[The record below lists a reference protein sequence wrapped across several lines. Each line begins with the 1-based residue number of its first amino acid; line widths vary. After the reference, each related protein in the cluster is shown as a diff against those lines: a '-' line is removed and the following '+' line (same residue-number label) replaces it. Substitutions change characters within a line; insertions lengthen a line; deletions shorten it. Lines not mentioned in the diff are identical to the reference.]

1 MQIFTKTLTGKTIT
15 LDVELSDTIDNV
27 KAKIQDKE
35 GVPPDQQRLI
45 FAGKQLEDG
54 RTLSDYNIQKEAT
67 LHLVLISWQQL
78 GDDIDGE
85 AAGVGSGDSV
95 SLSADGSTVAIGA
108 PYAEGNGTGA
118 GHVRIYHRNSTG
130 IWQQLGEDIDGEAA
144 DNYSGDSVSLSADG
158 STVAIGAPFNGG
170 NAAGHVRIY
179 QRNSTG
185 NWQQLGDDIDA
196 EAAGDFSGKSVSL
209 SADGSTVAIG
219 AYGNDVNGTDSGH
232 VRIYQRNTAT
242 NSWQQLGDDI
252 DGEAASD
259 YSGISVSLSADGS
272 TVAIGAITNGGNGS
286 NSGHVRIYRLNSG
299 NWQQLGGD
307 IDGEAAGDFSG
318 VSVSLSADGSTVA
331 IGAFANDGNG
341 SDSGHVRI
349 YRLNSGNWQQL
360 GDDIDGEAAYD
371 SFGVSVSLS
380 ADGST
385 VAIGANRNDGN
396 GSDSGH
402 VRIYRI
408 NSGNWQQV
416 GDDIDGEAAGDFSG
430 ASVSL
435 SADGSTV
442 AIGAPQFGGAA
453 GYVRIYE
460 LNFPTIELPAE
471 SYELPETTNDI
482 GGTKFSDTL
491 NGTNEADYIFG
502 KKGDDILDGLEG
514 DDLIRG
520 GSGRDTLKGSEGN
533 DYLNGSKGRDILVG
547 GIGADVFKN
556 SKGLDVVQDFSIQ
569 QGDKITLPRS
579 GSYEIIEDAEGV
591 LIKTHSKRGILLE
604 GLEYSEVM
612 AVGLDLF
619 VQPV

>member
-85 AAGVGSGDSV
+85 APGDGSGESVSLSADGSTVAIGADRNKGNGTQAGHVRIYQLNSTGNWQQLGDDIDGEAVYDNFGRSV

-108 PYAEGNGTGA
+108 PG
-118 GHVRIYHRNSTG
+118 
-130 IWQQLGEDIDGEAA
+130 
-144 DNYSGDSVSLSADG
+144 
-158 STVAIGAPFNGG
+158 
-170 NAAGHVRIY
+170 
-179 QRNSTG
+179 
-185 NWQQLGDDIDA
+185 
-196 EAAGDFSGKSVSL
+196 
-209 SADGSTVAIG
+209 
-219 AYGNDVNGTDSGH
+219 
-232 VRIYQRNTAT
+232 
-242 NSWQQLGDDI
+242 
-252 DGEAASD
+252 
-259 YSGISVSLSADGS
+259 
-272 TVAIGAITNGGNGS
+272 
-286 NSGHVRIYRLNSG
+286 
-299 NWQQLGGD
+299 
-307 IDGEAAGDFSG
+307 
-318 VSVSLSADGSTVA
+318 
-331 IGAFANDGNG
+331 NDGNG
-341 SDSGHVRI
+341 ESSGHVRI

-360 GDDIDGEAAYD
+360 GDDIDGEAAGD
-371 SFGVSVSLS
+371 FSGKSVSLS

-385 VAIGANRNDGN
+385 VAIGAIKNDGN
-396 GSDSGH
+396 GLDAGH
-402 VRIYRI
+402 VRIYQL
-408 NSGNWQQV
+408 NSTGNWQQL
-416 GDDIDGEAAGDFSG
+416 GDDIDGETAGDYSG
-430 ASVSL
+430 FSVSL

-442 AIGAPQFGGAA
+442 AIGAINNDGNGLDDGHVRIYQRNLNSNWEQLGADIGLGEDGDSSGYSVSLSADGSIVAIGGYPDDPTLDAGHVRIYQLNSTGNWQQLGADIEGEAA
-453 GYVRIYE
+453 GDYSGFSVSLSADGNSVAIGAPRNEVNGTAAGHVRIYE
-460 LNFPTIELPAE
+460 LNFPTIESPAE